1 MSDICYNTVSAD
13 STDNTVLGGGAMQNI
28 FSGKSDVYV
37 EVAERYERFIM
48 LGILKDGD
56 KLPSVRTAAGE
67 LGVNPNTVSKAF
79 GILERDKVIYS
90 LAGRGSFVA
99 EIEKSNLKEKALADF
114 EEAVCGAFAAG
125 LTADELKEKID
136 STAKKGTT
144 KQ

>member
-13 STDNTVLGGGAMQNI
+13 GTDNTVLGGGAMQNI

-67 LGVNPNTVSKAF
+67 LGVNPNTVQKAYSLLEEKGLIRALPKKGAF
-79 GILERDKVIYS
+79 VTYSSAEGKEERKEKERKDIFDTLSRLKNNGAAKEDILLILEEV
-90 LAGRGSFVA
+90 F
-99 EIEKSNLKEKALADF
+99 KE
-114 EEAVCGAFAAG
+114 
-125 LTADELKEKID
+125 
-136 STAKKGTT
+136 
-144 KQ
+144 